1 MRMGLGVLACAT
13 IAAGAV
19 LWLPDLLM
27 RDQLAVVTEV
37 GEGGL
42 ARVAVPA
49 ESTPGKPDGPA
60 DPARFFGFA
69 LPQIGLAAE
78 KSHPTE
84 SRVAVTSPPPDAAV
98 TTIAPEPKLVV
109 RASPA
114 PLHGSPV
121 TVVSPAVAPI
131 TSVALPRER
140 PRHELARDIQREL
153 KRVGCY
159 AGEVDGNWGPG
170 SKRAAQNFMQRVNS
184 SLPTDE
190 PDLVQL
196 TLLRSF
202 SGITCAAPCPPEQ
215 LVPGSAR
222 CLPAPVLA
230 ARPQARP
237 IEGSAIAASSA
248 TGSARPAY
256 AGASPVL
263 RTGPT
268 GDPGMAPAV
277 AANAAPRTTAE
288 SPVTVMP
295 LEGRMA
301 VGAPPPTTA
310 QILAA
315 PPVSGVTI
323 APPRRADREV
333 RRVRPASRV
342 RRDRN
347 WTATFFDR

>member
-1 MRMGLGVLACAT
+1 
-13 IAAGAV
+13 V

-49 ESTPGKPDGPA
+49 ESTPGKPEGPNESA
-60 DPARFFGFA
+60 GFFGFA
-69 LPQIGLAAE
+69 LPQIGHPAE
-78 KSHPTE
+78 KPHSTE
-84 SRVAVTSPPPDAAV
+84 WRVAVASPAPDAVV
-98 TTIAPEPKLVV
+98 TIIAPEPKLVV

-114 PLHGSPV
+114 PVHGPPV
-121 TVVSPAVAPI
+121 TVVSPVVAPI

-170 SKRAAQNFMQRVNS
+170 SKRAAQTFMQRVNS

-215 LVPGSAR
+215 MVPGSAR

-230 ARPQARP
+230 ARPPQARP

-248 TGSARPAY
+248 TGSARPAQ
-256 AGASPVL
+256 AAASPVL

-268 GDPGMAPAV
+268 GAPGMAPTFAS
-277 AANAAPRTTAE
+277 NAAARTTAE
-288 SPVTVMP
+288 SPVTVVP

-301 VGAPPPTTA
+301 VGASPPTTA

-315 PPVSGVTI
+315 PSGSGVTI